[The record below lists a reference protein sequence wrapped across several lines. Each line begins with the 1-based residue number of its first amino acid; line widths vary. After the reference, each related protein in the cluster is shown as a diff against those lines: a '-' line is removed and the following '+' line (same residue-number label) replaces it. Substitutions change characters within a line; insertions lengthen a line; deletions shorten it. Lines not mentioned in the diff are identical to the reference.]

1 MSDWAK
7 YVKEG
12 FPVIWTSSPGSHDR
26 YMATVIKVD
35 ADSIDVLVWVS
46 SGGNSIAGNPRHGCR
61 HKDDELWQDAE
72 RAASVMAEN
81 DSGCFEECPSM
92 VALAN
97 TAEMVERL
105 EAKFENLSALPPSAA
120 VAEEKKFTLPEI
132 TTKGKKGKAVETPSP
147 AAFRTGESPEL
158 TDEQKKARDEVLASA
173 GV

>member
-12 FPVIWTSSPGSHDR
+12 FPVIWTSSPGSIDK
-26 YMATVIKVD
+26 YIATVAKVD
-35 ADSIDVLVWVS
+35 AESVDVLVWSS
-46 SGGNSIAGNPRHGCR
+46 SGGNSISADPRHGCR
-61 HKDDELWQDAE
+61 HKDDALWQDAE
-72 RAASVMAEN
+72 RAASVVQEN

-92 VALAN
+92 VMLVD
-97 TAEMVERL
+97 TAERVERL
-105 EAKFENLSALPPSAA
+105 EAKVERLSTPSPSVT

-132 TTKGKKGKAVETPSP
+132 TKGKKGKAVETPSP
-147 AAFRTGESPEL
+147 AAFRTGAEPEL